1 MNRIALCLLLLCASS
16 LANARDVRLHGP
28 NGDGGSCP
36 EATAVATAAPAA
48 SKHAPVV
55 NRGKARAPT
64 AFRGGGDDTVTRT
77 PRWHSFLPGMFR

>member
-36 EATAVATAAPAA
+36 EATAVAAAGPAA
-48 SKHAPVV
+48 TKHAPAV

-64 AFRGGGDDTVTRT
+64 TFRAGGDDNGTRT